1 MKRKNIISTIAML
14 AVTLMVSGCS
24 GLTGGSDSS
33 TEDTAIRVGSKDF
46 TENLVVSEIYALAL
60 EDAGYEVERS
70 RISPVRSSTHR
81 SPMMKSTFIRSIQV
95 QACW

>member
-33 TEDTAIRVGSKDF
+33 GRYSHPRGLKGLHRKLGCFGNLCIGFGGCRV
-46 TENLVVSEIYALAL
+46 
-60 EDAGYEVERS
+60 
-70 RISPVRSSTHR
+70 
-81 SPMMKSTFIRSIQV
+81 
-95 QACW
+95 